1 MSLRDR
7 VLGIGYERAKSLI
20 GGDDR
25 AARRRVA
32 AARGVAPEI
41 LYYLAGDAE
50 PEVRREVA
58 KNRAT
63 PPHADLLLA
72 RDPDESVRAEVAV
85 KIARIVPGISE
96 DARDRAGA
104 LILETVET
112 LARDTLIR
120 IRRILAEELKHTDF
134 VPVHVAERLARD
146 DSAEVAAPVL
156 EFSPLLSEDFLVE
169 IIAGGAV
176 GGALA
181 AIARRANLGPR
192 ASDAIVAR
200 NDTAAI
206 TDLLRNQSAQIRE
219 ETLDAL
225 VERAESLPEWHEG
238 LVRRPLLSPRA
249 MRRLSEFVADSLIEV
264 LARREDLDAAT
275 AETLREA
282 VRRRLDGA
290 ANATFADD
298 ATLVDRAKSMAENG
312 ALDGESV
319 MRALNA
325 GERPFVIAALAVMS
339 GMQLPAVQK
348 IVSLKSA
355 KGLIALAWKAG
366 LDPEYAIQLQLRLAR
381 IAPSAVIGTPMSVA
395 DMRWQL
401 DYFAASA

>member
-7 VLGIGYERAKSLI
+7 MLGIGYERAKSLI
-20 GGDDR
+20 GTDDG
-25 AARRRVA
+25 ASRRRVA
-32 AARGVAPEI
+32 AAKGVAPEI

-50 PEVRREVA
+50 PKVRREVA
-58 KNRAT
+58 RNRAT

-72 RDPDESVRAEVAV
+72 RDPDESVRAELAH
-85 KIARIVPGISE
+85 KIARIAPGISE
-96 DARDRAGA
+96 AARDRAGA
-104 LILETVET
+104 VILETVEI
-112 LARDTLIR
+112 LARDAMGR
-120 IRRILAEELKHTDF
+120 VRRILAEELKHAEGL
-134 VPVHVAERLARD
+134 PRHVAERLARD
-146 DSAEVAAPVL
+146 DEIEVAAPML

-169 IIAGGAV
+169 VIAGGAV

-181 AIARRANLGPR
+181 AIARRANLGAR

-200 NDTAAI
+200 NDTSAI
-206 TDLLRNQSAQIRE
+206 TQLLRNQSAQIRE

-225 VERAESLPEWHEG
+225 VERAETLLEWHEG
-238 LVRRPLLSPRA
+238 LVRRPALSPRA
-249 MRRLSEFVADSLIEV
+249 MRRLSEFVADTFIEM
-264 LARREDLDAAT
+264 LARREDLDSTT
-275 AETLREA
+275 AETLRDA
-282 VRRRLDGA
+282 VRRRLDGEKA
-290 ANATFADD
+290 GFGDD
-298 ATLVDRAKSMAENG
+298 ATLIARAKAMASSG
-312 ALDGESV
+312 TLDGETV
-319 MRALNA
+319 MRALGA
-325 GERPFVIAALAVMS
+325 GERPFVMAALSVMT

-366 LDPEYAIQLQLRLAR
+366 LDPEYAVQLQLRLAR